1 MEVDESELSN
11 RLLEIE
17 YIRRELESYISGIN
31 TLQLTQETIQKSLDG
46 LSRLGKNSKE
56 IMISYSPEIFFKGT
70 VSDTSTAIVN
80 IGSNI
85 FKKYDLKR
93 LEEKL
98 QGDMNEV
105 SKNIEQ
111 MATIIQ
117 QLQERGAKIEQ
128 ETSKL
133 YEEYQNSLNK

>member
-17 YIRRELESYISGIN
+17 YIRRELENYISGIN

-46 LSRLGKNSKE
+46 LGRLGKNGKD
-56 IMISYSPEIFFKGT
+56 IMIPYSPEIFFMGT
-70 VSDTSTAIVN
+70 ITDTSTAMVS

-85 FKKYDLKR
+85 FKKYGVKH

-98 QGDMNEV
+98 QSDMNEV

-111 MATIIQ
+111 MAAIIQ